1 MVSINISYDV
11 IAGGIRNIFI
21 PDITY
26 FPAKHQGYL
35 LFERE
40 CLEVR
45 LCVKSTSLYLGP
57 SKRPFWNLR
66 TQQHPPF
73 PTIHKDLAI
82 SNAISQLQANDADFK
97 SFISGGRKKLVDY
110 YVNNCSKIL
119 ENIPL
124 FISLIGTYHHAILL
138 MT

>member
-21 PDITY
+21 PDTIY
-26 FPAKHQGYL
+26 FPAKPQGYL

-57 SKRPFWNLR
+57 SNWLV
-66 TQQHPPF
+66 
-73 PTIHKDLAI
+73 
-82 SNAISQLQANDADFK
+82 
-97 SFISGGRKKLVDY
+97 KLVFPASIDINLCD
-110 YVNNCSKIL
+110 VIL
-119 ENIPL
+119 VVTRI
-124 FISLIGTYHHAILL
+124 T
-138 MT
+138 